1 MNTDPTPTDK
11 DAIAANIERTVD
23 KAALRKV
30 RGLVDELEAEDTL
43 WRRQQKWIIAG
54 GAAITLAA
62 FTWIT
67 VAKQKDAAAEA
78 RQACE
83 LNEWQQ
89 RVAAL
94 RAEIKVG
101 NPAITHVELQR
112 QIDGYRQQL
121 QSAASRACAS
131 R

>member
-1 MNTDPTPTDK
+1 MNPDPTPIDK

-30 RGLVDELEAEDTL
+30 RGLVDELQAEDTL

-62 FTWIT
+62 FAWIT
-67 VAKQKDAAAEA
+67 MAKQKDAEAEA

-83 LNEWQQ
+83 LKEWQQ
-89 RVAAL
+89 RVAVLTAD
-94 RAEIKVG
+94 IKG
-101 NPAITHVELQR
+101 RDPAITHVELQR
-112 QIDGYRQQL
+112 RIEGYRQQM
-121 QSAASRACAS
+121 QDAAYRACIP